1 MVAIGPKVDS
11 QAVRDSVRRAV
22 RRDSARKAL
31 AKADSVRKPRQDVV
45 GKARRAAAAMLANA
59 SALESF
65 LKGATHM
72 GGVLNSKRKGDLQT
86 QINALQPF
94 LAQAGLSYA
103 QFKDIARG
111 SGVNIFDA
119 YGRIVPDALRQFAS
133 GP

>member
-1 MVAIGPKVDS
+1 
-11 QAVRDSVRRAV
+11 
-22 RRDSARKAL
+22 
-31 AKADSVRKPRQDVV
+31 
-45 GKARRAAAAMLANA
+45 
-59 SALESF
+59 
-65 LKGATHM
+65 M